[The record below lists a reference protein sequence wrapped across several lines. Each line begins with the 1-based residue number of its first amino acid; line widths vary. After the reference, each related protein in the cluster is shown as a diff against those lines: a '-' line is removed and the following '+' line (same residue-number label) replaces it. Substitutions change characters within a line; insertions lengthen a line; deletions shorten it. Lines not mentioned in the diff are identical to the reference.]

1 MRKVTM
7 LLLFLLFVG
16 LNFALAQTRTISG
29 TVTSSDDGKPLPGV
43 TVQLKGTTVGT
54 TTDFNGKYSLN
65 VDLKQGNVLVFSFV
79 GMATQEISIGNSNTI
94 NVVMKSSAMAIN
106 EVVVTALGISREK
119 KSLGY
124 ATQNV
129 SGAELD
135 VAKPDNMINSLSG
148 RVSGVT
154 IRNSGNMGGSSNI
167 LIRGATSLTG
177 NNQPLFVVDG
187 VPISN
192 GTFNSSSQG
201 YGYPG
206 YDYGSVVS
214 DIAPSDIESVNVLKG
229 AAATALYGARGANG
243 VIIITTKSGKD
254 DKDLG
259 KNGLGVSI
267 SSNVTVGTIDK
278 STFPTYQNQ
287 YGAGYGPYYSGGGD
301 GSAHPGLYYETLPW
315 TNGQSVYVVPTTED
329 ASFGTKFDP
338 NLMVYQWDA
347 FVPESPYYKQAKP
360 WVAAANGPITFFN
373 TAVSTT
379 NTVAVNGVSD
389 KGSFRL
395 SYTNATQT
403 GIMPNSKLAKNTVNL
418 AVNHRLRKN
427 LNVSANVTFMHQNA
441 KGRNS
446 TGYSDNIL
454 SSFRQWW
461 EVNVDVKELKAM
473 YDVAGKNVTWNQ
485 NYPEAGDLSPIY
497 WNNFYWERYNNY
509 ETDSRDHLIG
519 NVQAKWDATDYLSVT
534 ARVTMDTYTQLQEER
549 KAIGSVAGAFGI
561 GLPDVTSGY
570 TRYTLQHTELNYTL
584 MANFTKN
591 LTEKLN
597 LQAMIGTNLRRS
609 YSQSLFASTN
619 GGLKIAGMY
628 SLTNSLFA
636 PLTPVQGYNHIGV
649 NSLYGSVS
657 LGYSNMLYLDAT
669 LRGDMSSTLPVNNM
683 MYLYPSV
690 SGSFIFSNLMN
701 ADWLSFGK
709 VRLNYAQV
717 GNDAPFASL
726 LDTYVF
732 VDPFGSNN
740 MYRLP
745 NTKNNAELK
754 SERTKSWETGLDLN
768 FLKRRLNFSLTLYK
782 TNTFNQ
788 ILPVAISQATGYAF
802 KYINAGN
809 IQNEGIELTVN
820 GTPVKTKNFNWNI
833 NVNWTANR
841 NKVINLYESATDTI
855 KNLQLNSYQGG
866 VTVNARVGQPYGTIQ
881 GSDYVYLNG
890 QKVVGSNGY
899 YLVTST
905 TDNILGNYNPKWH
918 LGITNTFTY
927 KSWSAG
933 FLIDIQHGGSV
944 FSLDQYYGQGTGL
957 YPNTVG
963 NNDLGNPIRS
973 AVTTGSN
980 SGGVILP
987 GVKADGSP
995 NTTRVAADSYAGPFG
1010 WARNPAAA
1018 FVYDASY
1025 VKLREAHISYQFPK
1039 KLLKNTG
1046 IQGLSLGVVGTN
1058 LWIIHKNLP
1067 YADPEAGLGAGNTQ
1081 GWQSGVMPTTRN
1093 IGFNLKVQF

>member
-7 LLLFLLFVG
+7 LLVFLIFTG

-29 TVTSSDDGKPLPGV
+29 TVTSADDGKPLPGV

-79 GMATQEISIGNSNTI
+79 GMATQEIAIASSNTI

-135 VAKPDNMINSLSG
+135 VAKPTNVINSMSG
-148 RVSGVT
+148 RFSGVT

-167 LIRGATSLTG
+167 LIRGVTSLTG

-214 DIAPSDIESVNVLKG
+214 DINPSDIESVNVLKG
-229 AAATALYGARGANG
+229 AAATALYGSRGANG
-243 VIIITTKSGKD
+243 VIIITTKTARD

-259 KNGLGVSI
+259 NKALGVSI
-267 SSNVTVGTIDK
+267 SSSVTIGTVDK

-287 YGAGYGPYYSGGGD
+287 YGAGYGPFYSGSD
-301 GSAHPGLYYETLPW
+301 HPGLYYETLPW
-315 TNGQSVYVVPTTED
+315 TNGQDVYVVPTTED
-329 ASFGTKFDP
+329 ASYGTKFDP

-347 FVPESPYYKQAKP
+347 FVPESPYYKQARP
-360 WVAAANGPITFFN
+360 WVAAANGPITFFQ
-373 TAVSTT
+373 TAVTNT
-379 NTVAVNGVSD
+379 NTVAVDGFTN

-395 SYTNATQT
+395 SYSNSTET
-403 GIMPNSKLAKNTVNL
+403 GIMPNSKLTKNSVNM
-418 AVNHRLRKN
+418 AVNHKLRDN
-427 LNVSANVTFMHQNA
+427 LTISSNITFLHQDA

-461 EVNVDVKELKAM
+461 EVNVDVQELKSL
-473 YDVAGKNVTWNQ
+473 YDQTGRNVTWNM
-485 NYPEAGDLSPIY
+485 NSPEAGDVSPIY

-509 ETDSRDHLIG
+509 ETDSRDHLMG
-519 NVQAKWDATDYLSVT
+519 NIQAKWDATDYLSVT
-534 ARVTMDTYTQLQEER
+534 ARVTMDTYNQMQEER
-549 KAIGSVAGAFGI
+549 KAIGSVSGAFGI
-561 GLPDVTSGY
+561 GLPDVQSGY
-570 TRYTLQHTELNYTL
+570 TRYTGSRTELNYTL

-597 LQAMIGTNLRRS
+597 LQAMVGTNVLRRYTS
-609 YSQSLFASTN
+609 SIFASTN
-619 GGLKIAGMY
+619 GGLKIAGLY
-628 SLTNSLFA
+628 SLSNSLFA
-636 PLTPVQGYNHIGV
+636 PLTPVQGYSHVGI
-649 NSLYGSVS
+649 NSLYGSAS
-657 LGYSNMLYLDAT
+657 LGYDNMLYLEAT
-669 LRGDMSSTLPVNNM
+669 LRSDMSSTLPESNM
-683 MYLYPSV
+683 LYFYPSV
-690 SGSFIFSNLMN
+690 SSSFVFSNLVD
-701 ADWLSFGK
+701 ASWLSFGK
-709 VRLNYAQV
+709 VRLNYAEV

-726 LDTYVF
+726 LDVYSF
-732 VDPFGSNN
+732 VDPFGSVN
-740 MYRLP
+740 MYTVP
-745 NTKNNAELK
+745 STKRNPDLK
-754 SERTKSWETGLDLN
+754 PEKTKSWETGLDLN
-768 FLKRRLNFSLTLYK
+768 FLQRRLNFSLTLYK
-782 TNTFNQ
+782 TNTYNQ
-788 ILPVAISQATGYAF
+788 ILPVAVSRTTGYAY

-809 IQNEGIELTVN
+809 IQNKGIELTVN
-820 GTPVKTKNFNWNI
+820 GTPVKTKDFTWNI

-841 NKVINLYESATDTI
+841 NKVIELYQSATDTI
-855 KNLQLNSYQGG
+855 TNLQLNSYQGG
-866 VTVNARVGQPYGTIQ
+866 VTINARVGQPYGTIQ
-881 GSDYVYLNG
+881 GNDFVYLNG

-899 YLVTST
+899 YLNTST
-905 TDNILGNYNPKWH
+905 TDNVLGNTNPLWH
-918 LGITNTFTY
+918 MGITNSFTY

-957 YPNTVG
+957 YPNTAG
-963 NNDLGNPIRS
+963 TNDLGNPVRNELS
-973 AVTTGSN
+973 DG
-980 SGGVILP
+980 GGVILP
-987 GVKADGSP
+987 GVKADGSV
-995 NTTRVAADSYAGPFG
+995 NTTRVYANYYAGPYG
-1010 WARNPAAA
+1010 WYRNPSAA

-1046 IQGLSLGVVGTN
+1046 IQGLSLGVVGSN

-1081 GWQSGVMPTTRN
+1081 GWQSGVMPTVRN
-1093 IGFNLKVQF
+1093 IGFNVKVQF